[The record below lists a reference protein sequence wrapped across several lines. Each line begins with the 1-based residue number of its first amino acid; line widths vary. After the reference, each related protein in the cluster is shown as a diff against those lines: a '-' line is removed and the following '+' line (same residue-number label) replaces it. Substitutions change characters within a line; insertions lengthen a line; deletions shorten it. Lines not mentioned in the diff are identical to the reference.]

1 MVNEGRITLTCEV
14 SWGWMEVYYCI
25 LGDVVITSYTFKN
38 KGQKACVQ
46 MGVSLGRR
54 SEDEE
59 EIIPDSGG
67 RRKSLRKDQGA
78 ADTLDCPTC
87 RGTGR
92 IPRGQESQL
101 VAVIPCTDQRLKPRR
116 TKLYVCLS
124 VALCI
129 LVSSLVLFFLFP
141 RSVLLSAVAVKSV
154 YVFFTPSTVEMHITN
169 VLNITNNNFAVVDA
183 TDLSVQVLFYDTVL
197 GTAAIQNVTT
207 VQPRSAKAYTYEIPI
222 EISDEGLN
230 AYCKSTSIRI
240 HTLFLHLQMTMKV
253 YYLSH
258 SEQLSLDTFEYID
271 CGTNTTIPHFF

>member
-1 MVNEGRITLTCEV
+1 MCRTLADV
-14 SWGWMEVYYCI
+14 SNPHAMQ
-25 LGDVVITSYTFKN
+25 
-38 KGQKACVQ
+38 GQKACVQ

-116 TKLYVCLS
+116 T
-124 VALCI
+124 
-129 LVSSLVLFFLFP
+129 SLVLFFLFP

-197 GTAAIQNVTT
+197 GTAAIPNVTT

-222 EISDEGLN
+222 EISDEGLKQEELVGHVRVSRVPLEYHRMMIN
-230 AYCKSTSIRI
+230 NGSGSYLFRPGSAVQHGLAATSFPVHGRHSTPPS
-240 HTLFLHLQMTMKV
+240 K
-253 YYLSH
+253 
-258 SEQLSLDTFEYID
+258 
-271 CGTNTTIPHFF
+271 